1 MISPEL
7 LRYYPFFH
15 SLDDTQLR
23 AVATIAEEETVE
35 AGVTLFNEGQ
45 PAEVLYFLEDGH
57 VDLYHT
63 IGETNPSDVRKW
75 ISVGEINPGEP
86 FSISALIEPYILS
99 STARVSRPSRI
110 IKIEAKLL
118 RALID
123 KDHKLA
129 YQLTYQAAK
138 AVIERLH
145 STHIQL
151 AAVWA

>member
-1 MISPEL
+1 
-7 LRYYPFFH
+7 
-15 SLDDTQLR
+15 
-23 AVATIAEEETVE
+23 
-35 AGVTLFNEGQ
+35 VTLFSEGQ

-118 RALID
+118 RTLFE

-129 YQLTYQAAK
+129 YLLTYKAAK

>member
-7 LRYYPFFH
+7 LRHYPFFH
-15 SLDDTQLR
+15 SLDDAQLR
-23 AVATIAEEETVE
+23 AVATIAEEESIE
-35 AGVTLFNEGQ
+35 AGVTLFWKGQ

-57 VDLYHT
+57 VDLYYT
-63 IGETNPSDVRKW
+63 IGETNPSDVRKG
-75 ISVGEINPGEP
+75 IPVGEINPGEP
-86 FSISALIEPYILS
+86 FSISALIEPHILS
-99 STARVSRPSRI
+99 STARVSRSSRI

-118 RALID
+118 RALFE

-129 YQLTYQAAK
+129 YLLTYQAAK

-145 STHIQL
+145 TTHIQL